1 MKNNN
6 LRLAIISSAS
16 AVVTLAA
23 AISTDV
29 MEFDNTDPGSN
40 TNPDVGETISGTII
54 DEDDDDGH
62 FYTPHEGNSTLS
74 ATFSIRVTPEHYHMF
89 YWTILWLC
97 FASAVTFGLHQE
109 RLERRWL
116 KSVIAASVSSNT
128 GSSQSHLSSSSR
140 RRQPGGS
147 DPELGGKGGKNY
159 TRSVGGRY
167 VRSSGRFG
175 GSKDR
180 MTLSS
185 STASISSGSH
195 PVNLGDEQVVSS
207 GDLARGMVS
216 QHRRRTL
223 SRGMGAL

>member
-1 MKNNN
+1 VNQ
-6 LRLAIISSAS
+6 RSCSYQH
-16 AVVTLAA
+16 
-23 AISTDV
+23 
-29 MEFDNTDPGSN
+29 G
-40 TNPDVGETISGTII
+40 
-54 DEDDDDGH
+54 
-62 FYTPHEGNSTLS
+62 
-74 ATFSIRVTPEHYHMF
+74 RVTPEHYHMF

-147 DPELGGKGGKNY
+147 NPELGVGGKGGKNY
-159 TRSVGGRY
+159 TRSV
-167 VRSSGRFG
+167 G

-195 PVNLGDEQVVSS
+195 PVTLGDEQVVSS